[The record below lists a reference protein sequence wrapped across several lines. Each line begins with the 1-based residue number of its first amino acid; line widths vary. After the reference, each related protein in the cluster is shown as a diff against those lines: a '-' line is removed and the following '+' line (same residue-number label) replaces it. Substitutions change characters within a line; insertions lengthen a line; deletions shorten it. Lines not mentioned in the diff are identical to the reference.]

1 MVADIW
7 DTTRTDNSQ
16 LSCTVAALHT
26 SGRIATQM
34 TNKNTKIKMTIT
46 TKMTTTMTNTII
58 IAKQMTIKITET
70 NTMTTWMTP
79 LVVSHTAVKAEKSE
93 V

>member
-16 LSCTVAALHT
+16 LSCTVAAPHT

-34 TNKNTKIKMTIT
+34 TNTITKIKMTIS